1 MVRAVIKP
9 KIRYFFRQ
17 SIIFECF
24 VCGFLI
30 KTLVFKSL
38 FLYIIMNEI
47 KISMNIYV

>member
-9 KIRYFFRQ
+9 KIRYFF

-24 VCGFLI
+24 VCGFLV

-47 KISMNIYV
+47 KLSMNIYV